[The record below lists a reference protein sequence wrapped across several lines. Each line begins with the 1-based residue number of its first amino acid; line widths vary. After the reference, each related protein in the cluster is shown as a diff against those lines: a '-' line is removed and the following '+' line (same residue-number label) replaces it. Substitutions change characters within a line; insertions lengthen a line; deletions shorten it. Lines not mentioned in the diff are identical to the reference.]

1 MDPQVEAAFD
11 AWLSSIGMTRNS
23 PVPYGQEA
31 YLASQWE
38 VFLLKWGQMQGTTVV
53 AAPQGGSVRPAG
65 FQNTNSV
72 RPGGFSQTPGG
83 VVGPLQSYQP
93 AAPLAPARNQQ
104 APMGSPT
111 NPFTGRGPAIGI

>member
-23 PVPYGQEA
+23 PVPYGQES
-31 YLASQWE
+31 YLSSQWE
-38 VFLLKWGQMQGTTVV
+38 VFVLKWGQMQGGTVV
-53 AAPQGGSVRPAG
+53 AAPQAGGSVRPAG

-72 RPGGFSQTPGG
+72 RPAGFSQNPGG
-83 VVGPLQSYQP
+83 VVGPLQNYQT
-93 AAPLAPARNQQ
+93 APLAPPRNLQ

-111 NPFTGRGPAIGI
+111 NPVSGRGPLIGF